1 MSAATGERTQALS
14 HLDQLAQRD
23 IVIYDRGY
31 FSYAMLYWHMRKG
44 IHPVFR
50 MPVQTYTV
58 VSDFMRSSKTD
69 ELVEIELSQQK
80 YSRIRK
86 KDAGV
91 DVDQLKL
98 RLVKYQIDGDP
109 FTLGTTL
116 FDKEKYPANELA
128 ELYHERWDIEELY
141 KISKALIEVQDFHG
155 QSERRVKQE
164 LYAHFVIITLSRV
177 FSNHLEESLNREDR
191 NDSSRETRINM
202 KNCLLTMSRN
212 LGKLLLQHHL
222 MLKKTLK
229 VIIESMLPCRQR
241 VRPNRSYPRRS
252 RKPYGKW
259 QKSAKLKD
267 PITTSLQC
275 T

>member
-1 MSAATGERTQALS
+1 
-14 HLDQLAQRD
+14 
-23 IVIYDRGY
+23 
-31 FSYAMLYWHMRKG
+31 MRKG

-50 MPVQTYTV
+50 MPVQTYKV
-58 VSDFMRSSKTD
+58 VSEFMRSSKTE

-80 YSRIRK
+80 YSKIRK

-91 DVDQLKL
+91 DIDRLKL
-98 RLVKYQIDGDP
+98 RLVKYQIDSDS

-116 FDKEKYPANELA
+116 LDSEKYPAKELA

-155 QSERRVKQE
+155 QSERGVKQE

-191 NDSSRETRINM
+191 NGSSRETRINM

-212 LGKLLLQHHL
+212 LERLLLQHHL

-229 VIIESMLPCRQR
+229 VIIESMLTCRQR

-259 QKSAKLKD
+259 QKAAKLKD